1 MSDFEHNPNDE
12 LPGDTPEEG
21 QPEDD
26 FSIEGQGW
34 DILVGGRD
42 NAENLGGD
50 DPFGLDDLPEEE
62 PEPDIPVIGAVDDAA
77 PLAASTTDGGEEEP
91 RERHVIEMNALA
103 DEAFDEQVETVEATS
118 APEVPVMTEPE
129 TPETPEP
136 ILPVDAGEAAPEHIP
151 GMDPAAEEEPVVL
164 EEPEPVGVVDTP
176 QDDAMTL
183 DDLLSAD
190 ASSEPETGTEPGVTP
205 SLPEVP
211 DWSTIAGEAS
221 TANAEA
227 SDEGEVIEVEETPVA
242 STGTTPT
249 GTTISSIPPMQVAAH
264 QLLQRNAIADP
275 FSGPID
281 PFTRDTHDHDTYTED
296 TYETDIP
303 TNVALRNMLVTP
315 KRITELWEEIDE
327 VYDMVVN
334 DVRGHFE
341 TTEAAI
347 ADLQKAKML
356 LMSSEDNYDNAQ
368 QLLMHVKAR
377 LRLEQ
382 KVRSWTRT
390 RGTWLAIYL
399 IAWLFLITLLS
410 FMTNRV
416 SAVMDLFVPSW
427 MVSMYLP
434 ALFGGMGGVIGALW
448 VLIKHAAQKRDF
460 DPIHTTWY
468 VTNPFMGLALGVI
481 AYLVVWGGGN
491 VLTSVASPGA
501 TTFTEAGE
509 TSIALYLICLIVGFN
524 QNLLWRLLDKFIK
537 SITPADDED
546 NETAG
551 AANTGTE

>member
-1 MSDFEHNPNDE
+1 MSDFEHNQNDE
-12 LPGDTPEEG
+12 QPEEN

-42 NAENLGGD
+42 HAENLGGE
-50 DPFGLDDLPEEE
+50 DPFGLGDLPEEQPE
-62 PEPDIPVIGAVDDAA
+62 PELPIMGALDDAA
-77 PLAASTTDGGEEEP
+77 PLAASTMAENEEEP
-91 RERHVIEMNALA
+91 RERHVIEMSALA
-103 DEAFDEQVETVEATS
+103 DEAFEQKAETVEVTS
-118 APEVPVMTEPE
+118 TAEIPAMTEPKI
-129 TPETPEP
+129 PDTPEP
-136 ILPVDAGEAAPEHIP
+136 ALPVDAGEAAPEHIP
-151 GMDPAAEEEPVVL
+151 GMDAAEEEPVVL
-164 EEPEPVGVVDTP
+164 EEPEPVGVVDVS
-176 QDDAMTL
+176 QDDSVTL

-190 ASSEPETGTEPGVTP
+190 VSSEAGSQPEHEPAPGDTP

-211 DWSTIAGEAS
+211 DWSTIASA
-221 TANAEA
+221 ANADAE
-227 SDEGEVIEVEETPVA
+227 DEGEVIEMEDTPV
-242 STGTTPT
+242 SSIGTTPT
-249 GTTISSIPPMQVAAH
+249 GATVSSMPPPPVQAAAH
-264 QLLQRNAIADP
+264 QLLQRSAIVDP
-275 FSGPID
+275 FSGPTD
-281 PFTRDTHDHDTYTED
+281 PFTRDTHDYDTYTEN
-296 TYETDIP
+296 TYETDVP

-356 LMSSEDNYDNAQ
+356 LMASEDNYDNAQ

-448 VLIKHAAQKRDF
+448 VLIKHAAQRRDF

-537 SITPADDED
+537 SITPADDKDDEA
-546 NETAG
+546 AG